1 MNTEDSEGLTKLQFI
16 NAAMLVH
23 KRAQLTIESNLK
35 LEEVKQQV
43 QLKLEDNQ
51 VAKIQGAQTFS
62 KNNNIDHLECTMVSS
77 SR

>member
-43 QLKLEDNQ
+43 QPKLEDNQ
-51 VAKIQGAQTFS
+51 VAKI
-62 KNNNIDHLECTMVSS
+62 
-77 SR
+77 